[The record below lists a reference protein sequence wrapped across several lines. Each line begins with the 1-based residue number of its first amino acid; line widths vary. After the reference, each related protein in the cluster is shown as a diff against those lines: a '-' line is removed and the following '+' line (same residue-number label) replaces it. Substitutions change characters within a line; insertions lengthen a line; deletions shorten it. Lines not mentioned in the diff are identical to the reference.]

1 MFIGQFVMK
10 SLYCWRLREFCH
22 FRKILSKIRA
32 IQASYPWDIH
42 AHTGRVGILS
52 NIYARPYL
60 LKDVFLNAKLGTVK
74 DLNFKAAF
82 CFGLNIFCPIRESLM
97 IGFF

>member
-1 MFIGQFVMK
+1 MFVGQLVMK
-10 SLYCWRLREFCH
+10 TLYGRCLGEFFDFH
-22 FRKILSKIRA
+22 KILGKIRA

-52 NIYARPYL
+52 DICARPYL

-74 DLNFKAAF
+74 DLDFQTAF
-82 CFGLNIFCPIRESLM
+82 SLLFTLLGA
-97 IGFF
+97 INTQRVTLC